1 LVNNRKIRLF
11 SGEKVNFVCPSI
23 DVAMNSVIS
32 RPDDRI
38 VGVILTGMGK
48 DGVQG
53 LAYIKHLGGGITL
66 AQDEASSI
74 VYGMPKAAFETGCVD
89 FVLSSEEIRQ
99 KLINLVRKG
108 LERD

>member
-53 LAYIKHLGGGITL
+53 LEYIKHLGGGL
-66 AQDEASSI
+66 PLLRMKRQLLS
-74 VYGMPKAAFETGCVD
+74 TGCQRQHLKPA
-89 FVLSSEEIRQ
+89 VLILCYRLKKYGRNS
-99 KLINLVRKG
+99 
-108 LERD
+108 

>member
-1 LVNNRKIRLF
+1 MQCFIPERLNTICCSLKLIARCYFNSGQRNKLVNNRKIRFF

-53 LAYIKHLGGGITL
+53 LAYIKHLGGDYPCSG
-66 AQDEASSI
+66 
-74 VYGMPKAAFETGCVD
+74 
-89 FVLSSEEIRQ
+89 
-99 KLINLVRKG
+99 
-108 LERD
+108 